1 MNYHK
6 EFTKAKIMLAETDV
20 MSPEVHVDGLG
31 TYDLKTLK
39 QSTRR
44 NIAQLEL
51 EASSDN
57 AHAWRQVKHLL
68 DNGVI
73 QAKVDAIVAAHDDLQ
88 AKRRKGGPS
97 SRGIEKE

>member
-1 MNYHK
+1 MLESSDPMNPD
-6 EFTKAKIMLAETDV
+6 I
-20 MSPEVHVDGLG
+20 SVDGLG

-39 QSTRR
+39 NSTRR
-44 NIAQLEL
+44 NIADLEL
-51 EASSDN
+51 EASEDN
-57 AHAWRQVKHLL
+57 AIAWRNVKHLL

-97 SRGIEKE
+97 SRGIEKD